1 MVFGSPIFLF
11 WFLPVTYIVCRFL
24 PGVRSRNAWLAL
36 ASLVFYSFGQPVY
49 LPLLL
54 FSVVMNYLFGRLMMS
69 AGRGKRWPAACAVA
83 GNLLLLGTFKYLDF
97 FAGTLNAAFGLSIP
111 LPGLTLPI
119 GISFFTF
126 QGLSY
131 ALDVSRDP
139 DSGTRSFGKLVLYIS
154 FFPQLIAGPI
164 IKYHDVARQI
174 DSREMTPELTL
185 TGLRRFI
192 AGFAK
197 KLLLANTAGR
207 VADSVFALTAGALD
221 MRLAWLGAVCYTLQ
235 IYFDFSG
242 YSDMAIGLGTLF
254 GFQTPENFDYPYI
267 SASITEFWRRWHLS
281 LSLWFRDYLYI
292 PLGGNRKG
300 KARKYLNTMITFLV
314 SGLWHGANWSFV
326 VWGGLN
332 GAYQVVGELLRPAR
346 ERVCRL
352 LHIRRERPFWRLVST
367 VFTFG
372 LVDFAWLFFRAPSF
386 SAARQMVVH
395 MFTQPHPFVL
405 MGQLFTLA
413 LDKLNF
419 LAAVAGIG
427 VLLCA
432 DLLQE
437 RYGPLRPHITRRA
450 LPVRWAVY
458 LMGVLTVLIF
468 GIYGPGYDAR
478 AFAYFQF

>member
-11 WFLPVTYIVCRFL
+11 WFLPVTYIVCRLL

-242 YSDMAIGLGTLF
+242 YSDMAIGLGRMF
-254 GFQTPENFDYPYI
+254 GFTFQENFNLPYV
-267 SASITEFWRRWHLS
+267 SKSIKEFWRRWHIS
-281 LSLWFRDYLYI
+281 LSSWFRDYLYI

-300 KARKYLNTMITFLV
+300 KARTMLNKFVVFFST
-314 SGLWHGANWSFV
+314 GLWHGANWTFV
-326 VWGGLN
+326 LWGLWHGLFSTLEDAN
-332 GAYQVVGELLRPAR
+332 VIPKRFRESVFSHLYTMLVVVLG
-346 ERVCRL
+346 
-352 LHIRRERPFWRLVST
+352 
-367 VFTFG
+367 FT
-372 LVDFAWLFFRAPSF
+372 LFRADDLA
-386 SAARQMVVH
+386 SAGLMISQMFAGFNFAPAH
-395 MFTQPHPFVL
+395 
-405 MGQLFTLA
+405 TLT
-413 LDKLNF
+413 LIFLLNRRTVAF
-419 LAAVAGIG
+419 LAAA
-427 VLLCA
+427 VLLA
-432 DLLQE
+432 FGLPQKVV
-437 RYGPLRPHITRRA
+437 RAASKPLTDGARQWVRA
-450 LPVRWAVY
+450 GAYAV
-458 LMGVLTVLIF
+458 LFALCVLNLSSTSFNPFI
-468 GIYGPGYDAR
+468 
-478 AFAYFQF
+478 YFQF